1 MNFETF
7 PTRLSMMAQAMVV
20 RAVRKEAVDQ
30 GRPALRGAA
39 LVSLRRAVAAG
50 SYDSH
55 PAADA
60 YRSERRRISRLK
72 IEDMPPAPEDV
83 WLLVETISQANGII
97 GQAGA
102 WAKIGVSENRG
113 REYLTRAS
121 GSVDWPVWFALR
133 HTALGK

>member
-83 WLLVETISQANGII
+83 WLLV
-97 GQAGA
+97 
-102 WAKIGVSENRG
+102 VSENRG